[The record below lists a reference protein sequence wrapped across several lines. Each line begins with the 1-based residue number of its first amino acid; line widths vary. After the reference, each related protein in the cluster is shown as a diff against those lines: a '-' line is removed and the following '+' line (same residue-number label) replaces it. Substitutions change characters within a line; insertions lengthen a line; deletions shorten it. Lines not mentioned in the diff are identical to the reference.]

1 MNAHVGRASN
11 RMVQESFVDDHEN
24 SLFGDLEAFTRA
36 LTDRLAFDNTQ
47 RPRHTLQM
55 IPPLRPLPNII
66 LSAMY

>member
-1 MNAHVGRASN
+1 
-11 RMVQESFVDDHEN
+11 MVQESFVDDHEN
-24 SLFGDLEAFTRA
+24 SLFGDPEAFTRA

-55 IPPLRPLPNII
+55 LSPLHDHPNIT